1 MNSIIIYKLCDFW
14 ETKMSDEDKFSL
26 EDGTLLIKFARDN
39 IEFFLKNNRKIPIPD
54 QIKEKFGNKY
64 GAFVTLNEYNV
75 IGNPLRG
82 CIGYIEPTYPL
93 YDVIH
98 KVSIS
103 SAIEDPRFPSVSI
116 EEMDNIVIELSILTP
131 PKLIE
136 INDPKEYLHKI
147 VIGRDGLIAERGVR
161 RGLLLPQVPI
171 DHDRN
176 WDVETFL
183 SHTCS
188 KAWLDSNAWREKSTK
203 IYSFQ
208 AILFEEESPR
218 GEVVRKYLK

>member
-1 MNSIIIYKLCDFW
+1 
-14 ETKMSDEDKFSL
+14 MSYEEKFSL
-26 EDGTLLIKFARDN
+26 KDGQLLVEFARDN
-39 IEFFLKNNRKIPIPD
+39 IEFFLENDRAKPIPEY
-54 QIKEKFGNKY
+54 IKEKFNDKY
-64 GAFVTLNEYNV
+64 GAFVTLNRYEV
-75 IGNPLRG
+75 WGNPLRG
-82 CIGYIEPTYPL
+82 CIGYIEPKYSL

-103 SAIEDPRFPSVSI
+103 SAIEDPRFPSVTL
-116 EEMDNIVIELSILTP
+116 EEMDEIVIELSILTP
-131 PKLIE
+131 PELI
-136 INDPKEYLHKI
+136 IVNDPKEYLDKI
-147 VIGRDGLIAERGVR
+147 VIGRDGLIAEKGWR

-183 SHTCS
+183 NHTCQKS
-188 KAWLDSNAWREKSTK
+188 MLPADAWKDLDTK

-218 GEVVRKYLK
+218 GEISRKYLT

>member
-1 MNSIIIYKLCDFW
+1 
-14 ETKMSDEDKFSL
+14 MSYEEKFSI
-26 EDGTLLIKFARDN
+26 EDGKKLIKFAREN
-39 IEFFLKNNRKIPIPD
+39 IEFYLKNDRRIPITD
-54 QIKEKFGNKY
+54 EIKNKFKNNY
-64 GAFVTLNEYNV
+64 GAFVTLNKYDTY
-75 IGNPLRG
+75 GNPLRG

-98 KVSIS
+98 RVSIS
-103 SAIEDPRFPSVSI
+103 SAIEDPRFPPVSL

-131 PKLIE
+131 PELIQ
-136 INDPKEYLHKI
+136 INNPSEYLDKI
-147 VIGRDGLIAERGVR
+147 VIGRDGLIAERGMR
-161 RGLLLPQVPI
+161 RGLLLPQVPV

-183 SHTCS
+183 SHTCQ
-188 KAWLDSNAWREKSTK
+188 KAWLKGDSWKDLNTK

-208 AILFEEESPR
+208 AILFEEETPR